1 VLKQG
6 GNPFRVVL
14 LLAVCIFWLPQAS
27 PHIHG
32 NGEAGKADLR
42 ASSAPAVAG
51 SEVKAEERLPVAAS
65 FEPLLLLLLGS
76 VLLLLASGIKL
87 SLSRRVKILR
97 DPLLK
102 N

>member
-1 VLKQG
+1 MRIIS
-6 GNPFRVVL
+6 GNPLRVIL
-14 LLAVCIFWLPQAS
+14 LLAVSIIWLPQAS
-27 PHIHG
+27 PRVYG
-32 NGEAGKADLR
+32 DGEAGKSDLR
-42 ASSAPAVAG
+42 ASATSPVTG
-51 SEVKAEERLPVAAS
+51 GEVKAEDGIRVAAS

-97 DPLLK
+97 NSMLK

>member
-1 VLKQG
+1 MRKQD

-14 LLAVCIFWLPQAS
+14 LLAFCIFWLPQAS
-27 PHIHG
+27 PHIYG
-32 NGEAGKADLR
+32 DGEAGMSDLR
-42 ASSAPAVAG
+42 ASSAPAVAS
-51 SEVKAEERLPVAAS
+51 SEVKSEESLPVATS

-97 DPLLK
+97 NRLLK